1 MGSVAGKK
9 VVILGDSHVDGSTF
23 GKALEGL
30 LAASGAQVTRF
41 GWGGSAARTWL
52 AGRLTFGKQYSVEQV
67 RDAGPWDIA
76 IISLGTND
84 GANGGKAAQGNTA
97 QAQQFAKQAAA
108 QIRQIADGIGASE
121 VWWAEPPQM
130 SPSNAYKGGDVTPWY
145 TPENIDLVRV
155 EGRKLFGGHAID
167 ATSVGTPD
175 GDGIHLGGQGGK
187 AWAALV
193 HQTVLDGSH
202 ASFGGVLWAVPVAL
216 AIVGAALLIRNRGDI
231 RGLLM
236 GD

>member
-30 LAASGAQVTRF
+30 LVASGANVTRY

-52 AGRLTFGKQYSVEQV
+52 AGKPIFGKQFSATQV

-84 GANGGKAAQGNTA
+84 GANGGKAAQGNAA

-108 QIRQIADGIGASE
+108 QIKEIADTIGASE
-121 VWWAEPPQM
+121 TWWAEPPQM
-130 SPSNAYKGGDVTPWY
+130 SPSNAYKGGDSVPWY

-155 EGRKLFGGHAID
+155 EGRKLFGGNAID

-193 HQTVLDGSH
+193 HQRVLDGSH
-202 ASFGGVLWAVPVAL
+202 ASFGSVLWAVPVAL

-231 RGLLM
+231 RGLLL

>member
-1 MGSVAGKK
+1 MGSVAGKR

-23 GKALEGL
+23 GKALEAL
-30 LAASGAQVTRF
+30 LVSSGANVTRY

-52 AGRLTFGKQYSVEQV
+52 AGRPIFGKQFSATQV

-84 GANGGKAAQGNTA
+84 GANGGKAAQGNAA

-108 QIRQIADGIGASE
+108 QIKEIADTIGASE
-121 VWWAEPPQM
+121 TWWAEPPQM

-155 EGRKLFGGHAID
+155 EGRKLFGGNAID
-167 ATSVGTPD
+167 ATSVGNPD
-175 GDGIHLGGQGGK
+175 GDGIHLGAQGGK

-193 HQTVLDGSH
+193 HQTVLEGSH
-202 ASFGGVLWAVPVAL
+202 AAFAPLMWAVPVAVL
-216 AIVGAALLIRNRGDI
+216 IVGAALAIRNRGDI
-231 RGLLM
+231 RDLLL